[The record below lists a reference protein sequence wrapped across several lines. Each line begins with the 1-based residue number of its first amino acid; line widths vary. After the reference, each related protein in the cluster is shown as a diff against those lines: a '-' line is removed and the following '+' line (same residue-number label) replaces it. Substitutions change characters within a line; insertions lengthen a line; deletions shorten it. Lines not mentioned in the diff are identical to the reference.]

1 MLGLSNPMVKEW
13 MAWTQAAWSSE
24 RRVGRCPRAREGT
37 GSSGGRNAGRREKG
51 AHVWAC
57 QPTTLRRWEDS
68 LWKLWLWGRGWRWG
82 SACQAHTPTK
92 RQRPGKL
99 RLVKRSEVWVCTTP
113 LRNSVMLSW
122 SLTASFFTLLSAPH
136 LPTTSLPRSMCLASW
151 YHCFPTWRT
160 QWQGWFCIG
169 EGSKYRR
176 LHPREYHRPIRESV
190 YRNEHRPKT
199 PKHLPLIRTLC
210 SMCIVWARLLPHHLG
225 PFLPHTHKHL
235 IFW

>member
-1 MLGLSNPMVKEW
+1 MDGLSPSCLEQWV
-13 MAWTQAAWSSE
+13 
-24 RRVGRCPRAREGT
+24 EGGQVST
-37 GSSGGRNAGRREKG
+37 SSGGHWE
-51 AHVWAC
+51 
-57 QPTTLRRWEDS
+57 LRWEKCRVQGEGRSRLSVPTNYTTALRHS
-68 LWKLWLWGRGWRWG
+68 LWKLWLWGWGWRWG
-82 SACQAHTPTK
+82 SACQAYTPTQ

-99 RLVKRSEVWVCTTP
+99 RLVKRSEVWVCATP

-136 LPTTSLPRSMCLASW
+136 LPTTSLPRSMWLASW

-199 PKHLPLIRTLC
+199 RKHLPLIRTLC
-210 SMCIVWARLLPHHLG
+210 SMCIVWERLLPHHLG
-225 PFLPHTHKHL
+225 PFPPHIHKHL